1 MVEFSIIPTEILQR
15 PKKKNII
22 FKKIITPRSV
32 STSIS
37 TPAVTPAPTSA
48 AKTTI
53 KTMKPVQQKLFNKI
67 KAKTD
72 PYRIILQILNQ
83 PFSTIIR
90 EFLANS
96 TDLQR

>member
-37 TPAVTPAPTSA
+37 TPAETLTLTSA
-48 AKTTI
+48 IKITI
-53 KTMKPVQQKLFNKI
+53 KTLKSVRQKLINEI

-72 PYRIILQILNQ
+72 FYEVILRILNQ
-83 PFSTIIR
+83 LFSIINR
-90 EFLANS
+90 EFLTNS
-96 TDLQR
+96 IDL